1 MNKKKYIIIIS
12 LIVIIIISIVVF
24 IINSR
29 EKINYRYPEL
39 KGIYEKKYYR
49 NGVRIYDNN
58 NLTSENIS
66 INYGEYIIFTDNYIK
81 YINNIIDKTYEF
93 DYTYSDGIINING
106 NNVCNFCGERIL
118 EFEDNSI
125 RLIRKV
131 ENSELI
137 FYFEYIP

>member
-12 LIVIIIISIVVF
+12 LIAIIIISIIVF

-39 KGIYEKKYYR
+39 KEIYEKNYYKS
-49 NGVRIYDNN
+49 GVRIYDNN
-58 NLTSENIS
+58 NLTSERIS

-81 YINNIIDKTYEF
+81 YINDIIGKTYEF

-106 NNVCNFCGERIL
+106 NDKCNFCGERIL